1 MFTSIGRQFNYTKE
15 KARKKKNKHEDDY
28 LVDVETRVLST
39 CENKIKGGQK
49 KEQKKKQRK
58 TDRQKKMK
66 NVIIFLVIEKYIF
79 LIKKNKQ
86 KKFFCVTKKFVQWN
100 YAIRYSLSIFCKKK
114 KRAIFILFFFVKN
127 FGEIS

>member
-49 KEQKKKQRK
+49 KEQKKR
-58 TDRQKKMK
+58 
-66 NVIIFLVIEKYIF
+66 
-79 LIKKNKQ
+79 NK
-86 KKFFCVTKKFVQWN
+86 
-100 YAIRYSLSIFCKKK
+100 
-114 KRAIFILFFFVKN
+114 
-127 FGEIS
+127 